1 VSTATQARP
10 GAESTTSQAS
20 PLQQLTGYIKTKPMV
35 PLLIATAATIALLL
49 VLLLWAGAPEYR
61 VIYSNLSESD
71 GGRIISELERRQ
83 IPFKLG
89 QGGTT
94 ILVPGDEVHA
104 LRLKLAE
111 QGLPQGGGVGFEL
124 MDNQSFGI
132 SQFAEQIN
140 FQRGLEGELSRSI
153 ESLGPVVTAR
163 VHLVMAKQSVFA
175 RDRQPGSASVVLTL
189 QPGREMGPGQI
200 QAIAHMVASSVQNL
214 PAEAVTVVDQMG
226 RLLSKPAA
234 GDGLDNTQLTYTQE
248 IERAYQL
255 RIETILAPI
264 LGARNVKAQVVA
276 QVDYSKR
283 EATEERYGP
292 NRPPNEAAVRSEQK
306 SEQYNGENAERGVP
320 GALTNSPPN
329 APAITGPEGGEPAA
343 NAPDAQTTAQ
353 KGSISRDE
361 MVNYEVDRT
370 VEHIQH
376 RRGQVT
382 RLSAAVVVNYR
393 DKVDEEGNVTQEPL
407 SEAELASITRL
418 VRQAMGFSE
427 KRGDEMELI
436 NSPFS
441 QPEALPEVPW
451 WKTPEFFN
459 LATSIGKYLI
469 IAIIAL
475 LIWLMVFRPMMR
487 RQREANEAAIAA
499 ANPVRAALASELG
512 DEDIPSDEDEVVLP
526 ARRKRQVYAHN
537 MKGFVEMAKEDPRL
551 VATVFRNWMK
561 ENEN

>member
-1 VSTATQARP
+1 MSTATQARP
-10 GAESTTSQAS
+10 GAESSTTPAP
-20 PLQQLTGYIKTKPMV
+20 PLQQMLEYIKSKPMV

-49 VLLLWAGAPEYR
+49 VMLMWAGAPEYR

-83 IPFKLG
+83 IPFKIG

-94 ILVPGDEVHA
+94 ILVPGNEVHA

-124 MDNQSFGI
+124 LDSQSFGI
-132 SQFAEQIN
+132 SQFAEQVN
-140 FQRGLEGELSRSI
+140 FQRGLEGELARSI
-153 ESLGPVVTAR
+153 ESLGPVVNAR

-175 RDRQPGSASVVLTL
+175 RDRAPGSASVVLTM

-200 QAIAHMVASSVQNL
+200 QAIAHLVASSVQNL

-226 RLLSKPAA
+226 RLLSKPAT

-248 IERAYQL
+248 IERAYQQ
-255 RIETILAPI
+255 RIETILSPI
-264 LGARNVKAQVVA
+264 LGASNVKAQVVA

-329 APAITGPEGGEPAA
+329 APAITGPEGG
-343 NAPDAQTTAQ
+343 APDAATTEQPAAQ

-361 MVNYEVDRT
+361 MINYEVDRT

-407 SEAELASITRL
+407 SDAELASITRL

-436 NSPFS
+436 NSPFTL
-441 QPEALPEVPW
+441 PEALPERPW

-459 LATSIGKYLI
+459 LATSVGKYLI

-475 LIWLMVFRPMMR
+475 LLWLIVFRPMLR
-487 RQREANEAAIAA
+487 RQREANEAALAA
-499 ANPVRAALASELG
+499 ANPIRAALEGEEMLG
-512 DEDIPSDEDEVVLP
+512 DSGEDDDEVVMP
-526 ARRKRQVYAHN
+526 ARRKRQAYAHN

-561 ENEN
+561 DNEN